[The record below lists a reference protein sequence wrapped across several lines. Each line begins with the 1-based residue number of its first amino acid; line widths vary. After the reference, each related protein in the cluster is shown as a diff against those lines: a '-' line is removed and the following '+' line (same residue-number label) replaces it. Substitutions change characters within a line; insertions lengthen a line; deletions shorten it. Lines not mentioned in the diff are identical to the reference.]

1 MERMVA
7 DRLTYYLEYNKGLTN
22 VQTAFRKNRCTVDQ
36 IIKLQ
41 DEINRNIHTKRHTC
55 GVFID
60 FERAFDMLWRKG
72 VLIKLKRLNISGNIY
87 NWLQDFLQNRTCQ
100 VRVGN
105 AVSTVRAP
113 ENGTPQCSPL
123 SPLLFLI
130 AINDLPDGLEKVE
143 KSLFADDTA
152 IYKSGTNR
160 TIRRTMK
167 VIQESLD
174 KIEAWCNK
182 WGFKISTSKTI

>member
-1 MERMVA
+1 M
-7 DRLTYYLEYNKGLTN
+7 EYNKGLTN
-22 VQTAFRKNRCTVDQ
+22 VQTAFRKNRSIVDQ

-60 FERAFDMLWRKG
+60 FERAFDMLWMKG

-105 AVSTVRAP
+105 AVSTVRSP
-113 ENGTPQCSPL
+113 ENGTPQGSPL

-130 AINDLPDGLEKVE
+130 AINDLPDGLEKV
-143 KSLFADDTA
+143 KKCLF
-152 IYKSGTNR
+152 
-160 TIRRTMK
+160 
-167 VIQESLD
+167 
-174 KIEAWCNK
+174 
-182 WGFKISTSKTI
+182 